1 MGSETSKAL
10 RARRRESAAQIER
23 LIAQADE
30 RSPIGS
36 ARRARIKEAGRLARR
51 RLRALTA
58 AQSSVAAIEIEVGLA
73 LLKAVDEGLSRNE
86 AFELAGLSRH
96 LGRRYVDLALAA
108 QDRLQV
114 APSTDPGDGLEARQS
129 EPDRETSDARQVA
142 TTAGRTR

>member
-1 MGSETSKAL
+1 MGSETNKAL
-10 RARRRESAAQIER
+10 RARRREFAAQIER
-23 LIAQADE
+23 LIARADE
-30 RSPIGS
+30 RSPTGS
-36 ARRARIKEAGRLARR
+36 ARRARIKEAARLARR

-58 AQSSVAAIEIEVGLA
+58 AQESVAAIEIEVGLA

-108 QDRLQV
+108 QDRLRV
-114 APSTDPGDGLEARQS
+114 TPSTDPGDGLEGSQS

-142 TTAGRTR
+142 TTAGRRR